1 MKKLL
6 SFILALCLVFLCA
19 CSFGEESG
27 QGTETPSTQGSDV
40 TGTEPDQTTEPVE
53 STAAAE
59 LSVEDIYFAFLSELC
74 VRLNK
79 IIGDDT
85 YLDGFDTKEGMIGVA
100 EIASL
105 SKTKMLDD
113 IGYTITDINKD
124 GVSELLLLQ
133 IDELN
138 KEVCNGTRILCVF
151 TVVDGE
157 KTLVFEGH
165 SRNRYYLLDD
175 ASIYNEGSNG
185 AAYTCFGTYAFESG
199 NSELTC
205 ADFYFTDLDADM
217 KPLLLHNETGEWDA
231 ASSEAFDGNE
241 DAFWAVQSSFSKRI
255 QTIDL
260 NALSSYEG

>member
-6 SFILALCLVFLCA
+6 SLFLALCLVFLCA
-19 CSFGEESG
+19 CSSGEKSG
-27 QGTETPSTQGSDV
+27 QDAETPSTQGPDA
-40 TGTEPDQTTEPVE
+40 TATEPEQTTDPAE
-53 STAAAE
+53 STVPAE
-59 LSVEDIYFAFLSELC
+59 LSAEDIYYAFLSELC

-79 IIGDDT
+79 IVGDDT
-85 YLDGFDTKEGMIGVA
+85 YLDGFDTKEGMVGVA

-105 SKTKMLDD
+105 SKTEMLSD
-113 IGYTITDINKD
+113 IGYTIIDINKD

-133 IDELN
+133 VDELN
-138 KEVCNGTRILCVF
+138 KEVCNGTRILCAY
-151 TVVDGE
+151 TVIDGE

-175 ASIYNEGSNG
+175 GFIYNEGSNG

-205 ADFYFTDLDADM
+205 TDFYFTDLDADM
-217 KPLLLHNETGEWDA
+217 KPLFLHNKTGEWDA
-231 ASSEAFDGNE
+231 ASSEAFDGSE
-241 DAFWAVQSSFSKRI
+241 DAFWAVQSGFSKRI
-255 QTIDL
+255 QAIDL